1 MLTAI
6 TSNYSVANIDIG
18 SVKSS
23 SASFA
28 GWHCASGI
36 TNLNIYPDGS
46 LYGNACRSG
55 GSYGNIYG
63 EYTLPISPIICD
75 VPTCYCGG
83 DIKIPKAKNKIALD
97 AIALIPHKSYKRIA
111 SIEEVIALKGWDSQF
126 TIDWNLG
133 KRCNYSCSYCPSFVH
148 DNSSPHLPLQ
158 TFVTAFDKLYEHVH
172 HHKSIIISFLGGE
185 PTLNPDYNRII
196 AHSQR
201 HNTYIVTTTNGT
213 ADISKLKLY
222 KAAGAL
228 NISIHQEYVNIP
240 KMVSKITELINHS
253 GKLSISYMLKPG
265 GLEALKVFL
274 IDCPPRNDNF
284 IIEICPLVERS
295 ISNKILNYTPEEVQ
309 WINNHTIK
317 YTHFAI

>member
-1 MLTAI
+1 MITAI
-6 TSNYSVANIDIG
+6 TSNHSVASIDIG

-23 SASFA
+23 ATSFA

-36 TNLNIYPDGS
+36 SNLNIYPDGS

-63 EYTLPISPIICD
+63 DYILPISPIICD
-75 VPTCYCGG
+75 KSTCYCGG
-83 DIKIPKAKNKIALD
+83 DIKIPKAKNKIALA
-97 AIALIPHKSYKRIA
+97 AITLIPHKSYKRTA

-158 TFVTAFDKLYEHVH
+158 TFTTAFDKLYEHIQ

-196 AHSQR
+196 AHAKR

-240 KMVSKITELINHS
+240 KMISKITELIAHS

-265 GLEALKVFL
+265 TLSQYYNFL
-274 IDCPPRNDNF
+274 DVCPPRDANF
-284 IIEICPLVERS
+284 IIEVCPLVDRNNDNNILS
-295 ISNKILNYTPEEVQ
+295 YNKFELQV
-309 WINNHTIK
+309 INNENL
-317 YTHFAI
+317 YR